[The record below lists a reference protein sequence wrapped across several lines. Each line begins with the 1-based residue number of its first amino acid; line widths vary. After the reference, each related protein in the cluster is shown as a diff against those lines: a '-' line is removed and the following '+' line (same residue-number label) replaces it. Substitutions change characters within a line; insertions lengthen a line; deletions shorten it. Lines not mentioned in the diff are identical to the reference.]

1 MKVVSIV
8 VSDKSELPTA
18 HQQALDSLIDDMAEQ
33 INTPIG
39 VIKGP
44 WPLSGDEVGIGDDV
58 HRALLADDWADS
70 GIRPN
75 QLRKLVEVQVVTRKR
90 QLSGDHP
97 RGRDVGITV
106 EGDVVGRI
114 LLDLDDD
121 TAPVSAAAITLVDIA
136 IHPERQR
143 QGVGSEVLRSVLA
156 AAGNAHRAVRHSA
169 VFGTAALSWLTKAGF
184 VDTGGDAL
192 YRQLEWRP

>member
-1 MKVVSIV
+1 MA
-8 VSDKSELPTA
+8 SDKSGRPTA
-18 HQQALDSLIDDMAEQ
+18 HQQALDSVIEDMTRQ

-39 VIKGP
+39 VIPGP
-44 WPLSGDEVGIGDDV
+44 WPLTGDEVGIGDDV

-70 GIRPN
+70 GMRPN
-75 QLRKLVEVQVVTRKR
+75 QLRKLVDVQVVTRKR

-97 RGRDVGITV
+97 RARDLGITV
-106 EGDVVGRI
+106 GGEIVGRI

-121 TAPVSAAAITLVDIA
+121 SAPVSVAPVTLVDIA
-136 IHPERQR
+136 IHPARQR
-143 QGVGSEVLRSVLA
+143 QGIGSEVLRTVLA
-156 AAGNAHRAVRHSA
+156 AAGNAQRPVRHSA
-169 VFGTAALSWLTKAGF
+169 VFGTAALSWLLKAGF

>member
-1 MKVVSIV
+1 MVA
-8 VSDKSELPTA
+8 DKPSPPTA
-18 HQQALDSLIDDMAEQ
+18 HHQALDSLIDDMARQ

-39 VIKGP
+39 VVPGP
-44 WPLSGDEVGIGDDV
+44 WPLTGDEVGIGDDV

-70 GIRPN
+70 GMRPN
-75 QLRKLVEVQVVTRKR
+75 QLRKLVDVQVVTRKR
-90 QLSGDHP
+90 QLGGDHP

-106 EGDVVGRI
+106 DGDVVGRI

-121 TAPVSAAAITLVDIA
+121 STPVSIAPITLVDIA
-136 IHPERQR
+136 IHPQRQR
-143 QGVGSEVLRSVLA
+143 QGIGSEVLRSVLV
-156 AAGNAHRAVRHSA
+156 AAGHAGRPVRHSA
-169 VFGTAALSWLTKAGF
+169 VFGTAALTWLTKTGF

>member
-1 MKVVSIV
+1 M
-8 VSDKSELPTA
+8 VSDKPGQPTA
-18 HQQALDSLIDDMAEQ
+18 HQQALDSLIDDMSRQ
-33 INTPIG
+33 INAPVG
-39 VIKGP
+39 VIPGP
-44 WPLSGDEVGIGDDV
+44 WPLTGDEVGIGDDV

-70 GIRPN
+70 GMRPN
-75 QLRKLVEVQVVTRKR
+75 QLRKLVDVQVVTRKR
-90 QLSGDHP
+90 QLGGDHP

-121 TAPVSAAAITLVDIA
+121 STPVSVAAITLVDIA
-136 IHPERQR
+136 IHPQRQR
-143 QGVGSEVLRSVLA
+143 QGIGSEVLRSVLV
-156 AAGNAHRAVRHSA
+156 AAGTANRPVRHSA
-169 VFGTAALSWLTKAGF
+169 VFGTAALNWLIRAGF